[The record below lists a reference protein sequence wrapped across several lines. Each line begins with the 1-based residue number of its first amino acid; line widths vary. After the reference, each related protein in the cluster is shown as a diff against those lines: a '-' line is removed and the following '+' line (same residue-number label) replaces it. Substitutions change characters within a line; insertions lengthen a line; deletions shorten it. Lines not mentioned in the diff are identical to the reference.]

1 MPRRAFAARTLVWSG
16 LTTAAG
22 RLESLGFEGIMLMLN
37 NMHKES
43 INADRL
49 IKTAV
54 NLQAKI
60 EKFDLIAK
68 LSASYVSGRSESTA
82 SLNVARVLLKKRTRE
97 PPSAPT
103 STVAPAGSSA
113 TPSTAAQAGATT
125 TVSPRRLSDVRP
137 FALAAAPAQ
146 ISRSSFG

>member
-1 MPRRAFAARTLVWSG
+1 
-16 LTTAAG
+16 
-22 RLESLGFEGIMLMLN
+22 MLMLN

-54 NLQAKI
+54 NLQAKM

-82 SLNVARVLLKKRTRE
+82 SLNVARVLLKKRPRE

-103 STVAPAGSSA
+103 SAVAPVGSTT
-113 TPSTAAQAGATT
+113 TPTAGATT